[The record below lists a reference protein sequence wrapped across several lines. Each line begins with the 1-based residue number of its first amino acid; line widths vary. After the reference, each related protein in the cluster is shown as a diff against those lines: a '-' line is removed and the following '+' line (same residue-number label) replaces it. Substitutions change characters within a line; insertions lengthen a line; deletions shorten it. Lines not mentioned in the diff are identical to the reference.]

1 MKRSVLILTPLA
13 CLVAFG
19 ASAQTKAPAKA
30 KAKTAVT
37 ASAPQLGKA
46 PLKSVIK
53 ALTLEEKAKL
63 VVGMGFK
70 MPAMRPPAQKKDTA
84 GAKTI
89 AAATPPAFTLPPT
102 DPNDDIPEKV
112 QGAAGR
118 THGIKR
124 LGIPSITVSDG
135 PAGVRIDPIRNGDS
149 SKTYYATAFPVG
161 TLLASSWDLDLVH
174 KVGAA
179 FGTEVH
185 EFGVDVL
192 LGPGVNIHRNALGGR
207 NFEYYSEDPL
217 VSGRTAAALI
227 NGMQSQGVGTS
238 IKHFFGNNQETNRGS
253 VNVIASQRA
262 LREIYLKNFE
272 IAIKGS
278 HPWTVMSSYNKV
290 NGPYTSENRELLNT
304 ILKGEWGYKGLVM
317 TDWFGG
323 RDPIGQMNAGNDLL
337 MPGTPMQSKSIVE
350 GVNSGKI
357 KMSQLDANVQRV
369 LELVLR
375 SPEFK
380 HYKYSSKPDLKKDA
394 WITRTAA
401 AQGMVLLKDE
411 DKALPLKGKKIALF
425 GNASYDMVAGGT
437 GSGNVNRAYTIQL
450 PQGLANGGYTVDN
463 NLKSA
468 YQKYIDDAKAKQPHN
483 AMSFFML
490 PPPIPQMVVSQD
502 MLTQQAE
509 SADEAIITIGRNA
522 GEGRDRKVEDD
533 FNLSDEEKALI
544 KTVADVFHGKG
555 KKVVVVLNIGGVV
568 ETASWRDGVD
578 GILLAWQPGLE
589 AGNSITDVLSG
600 KVNPSGKLATTFPV
614 TYNDDPSSKNFPGK
628 ELPMPAGQKPN
639 MMMGKPSEVTYE
651 EGIYVGYRY
660 FNTFD
665 VKTAYP
671 FGYGLSY
678 TKFKYS
684 DLKLSAKTLNGSIT
698 ATVTV
703 TNTGDRSGREVVQVY
718 VSAPTGNMAKPS
730 EELRAFGKTKTLRP
744 KESQTLSFTL
754 TAKDLESFDT
764 ARSAWVAEGGDYT
777 VKVGASSEDIKK
789 SEKFNLPKTLVLAK
803 VHDVLKPQVEIT
815 ELKK

>member
-1 MKRSVLILTPLA
+1 MKKVSILVMLFSLL
-13 CLVAFG
+13 CFMSIN
-19 ASAQTKAPAKA
+19 ASAQKKQ
-30 KAKTAVT
+30 TA
-37 ASAPQLGKA
+37 AAPQLGKA

-53 ALTLEEKAKL
+53 AMTLEEKARL

-70 MPAMRPPAQKKDTA
+70 MPAMRPPRQKKDTA

-102 DPNDDIPEKV
+102 DPKDDIPEKV

-118 THGIKR
+118 THALSR

-161 TLLASSWDLDLVH
+161 TLLASSWDPALVH
-174 KVGAA
+174 KVGEA
-179 FGTEVH
+179 FGSEVRDY
-185 EFGVDVL
+185 GVDVL

-217 VSGRTAAALI
+217 VSGRIAAALI
-227 NGMQSQGVGTS
+227 NGIQSKGVGTS
-238 IKHFFGNNQETNRGS
+238 IKHFAANNQETNRGS
-253 VNVIASQRA
+253 VNTIVSQRA

-278 HPWTVMSSYNKV
+278 HPWTVMSSYNKI
-290 NGPYTSENRELLNT
+290 NGTYTSETRDLLTT

-323 RDPIGQMNAGNDLL
+323 RDPIAQMNAGNDLL
-337 MPGTPMQSKSIVE
+337 MPGTPAQTKTIIE
-350 GVNSGKI
+350 GVKSGKI
-357 KMSQLDANVQRV
+357 KMSQLDANVERV
-369 LELVLR
+369 LTLVLR

-380 HYKYSSKPDLKKDA
+380 KYKYSNKPDLKGNA
-394 WITRTAA
+394 RVSRMAA
-401 AQGMVLLKDE
+401 AQGMILLKDD

-425 GNASYDMVAGGT
+425 GNTSYDLIAGGT
-437 GSGNVNRAYTIQL
+437 GSGNVNKAYTISL
-450 PQGLANGGYTVDN
+450 IQGLTNGGYTVDN

-468 YQKYIDDAKAKQPHN
+468 YESYIVDAKAKQPHN

-490 PPPIPQMVVSQD
+490 PPPIPQMTVTPD
-502 MLTQQAE
+502 MLTQEAAD
-509 SADEAIITIGRNA
+509 ADEAILAIGRNA
-522 GEGRDRKVEDD
+522 GEGADRKVDND
-533 FNLSDEEKALI
+533 FNLMDSEKALI
-544 KTVADVFHGKG
+544 KNISDAFHAKG
-555 KKVVVVLNIGGVV
+555 KKVVVVLNIGGVI
-568 ETASWRDGVD
+568 ETASWRDQVD

-589 AGNSITDVLSG
+589 AGNAITDVLSG

-614 TYNDDPSSKNFPGK
+614 NYSDDVTAKNFPGK
-628 ELPMPAGQKPN
+628 DLPLPEGQKPN
-639 MMMGKPSEVTYE
+639 MMMGRPAEVTYE

-684 DLKLSAKTLNGSIT
+684 DFKLSSKTLNGSVT

-703 TNTGDRSGREVVQVY
+703 TNTGNVAGREVVELY
-718 VSAPTGNMAKPS
+718 VSAPVKSLQKPE
-730 EELRAFGKTKTLRP
+730 EELRAFGKTKSLRP

-764 ARSAWVAEGGDYT
+764 ARSAWVTEGGNYT
-777 VKVGASSEDIKK
+777 VKIGASSTDIKK
-789 SEKFNLPKTLVLAK
+789 TAKFDVPNTITVEK
-803 VHDVLKPQVEIT
+803 VHNVLKPQVEIT